1 VRRALIGIGTG
12 AIALALA
19 AFALL
24 YFIDRDGQ
32 KGALL
37 RDAEQIRG
45 LVQRAALA
53 VHRAAGTDA
62 PRTAIA
68 VLADELDT
76 LRSAYIAKAPFGSG
90 TAAGDVGRVDRALG
104 AYAAALRDL
113 AAPTARLA
121 PGSPAVAALLAA
133 ASGTLAE
140 DLDRHIRLL
149 QQERAQLRTTV
160 QTMQIGVLVAI
171 LALLVLG
178 LFYVLR
184 PLRRRAENA
193 VEDVAQARAE
203 TAQAKAQLTDAIESM
218 NEGVALFDAK
228 DHLVLCNDKFREMFE
243 LAGATVMPGASFEA
257 MIRAVAAK
265 NLVADARGRAEAWV
279 AERMAYR
286 RAPTG
291 PIKQY
296 LVDGRCLQIAEYR
309 TRDGGLISIQADITT
324 TERHEAARRVSEERT
339 RSIVDTVIDGIITL
353 DADGNIETFN
363 PAAERI
369 FGYPAEDV
377 LGTPFTKLLAD
388 NHAAEHAAR
397 LERFMDQGDFPAF
410 SEIREVMG
418 RKRNGGYFP
427 LELAFSEL
435 RGTWTLHER
444 RKSQRFK
451 FIATLRDISNRK
463 KLAAQLQQAQK
474 MEAIGTLA
482 GGIAHDFN
490 NILSIILGYAS
501 LAVDEL
507 DGIAKTAAKP
517 AERASPSRF
526 ADIRE
531 NLGMVIQ
538 AGKRARDLVQQILT
552 FSRHS
557 EPEKRPLDIQP
568 IVKEVMKLMRPTL
581 PATIEIK
588 QSFERETLPVMADPS
603 QIHQVLMNLCTNAAH
618 AMEPNGG
625 VLDVSLGRIDGSLAG
640 EATGNGTWVRLVVRD
655 TGTGMDE
662 ATRERIFEP
671 FFTTKAAGEGT
682 GLGLSVVHG
691 IVSDHGGTI
700 LVESEPGKG
709 SLFEVLLP
717 VHHGAI
723 SADEEPEMAPPTGKG
738 RVLFVDDEAP
748 LVKMAE
754 RVLTRL
760 GYSVVGETRSQAA
773 LDRFKADPRAFD
785 VVITDQTMPGLTGDV
800 LAGEVRK
807 LRADI
812 PIVLCT
818 GNSAKLTPE
827 TASAIGI
834 NELVMKPLLADELG
848 LVVSRALERAAPPT

>member
-1 VRRALIGIGTG
+1 MSVRR
-12 AIALALA
+12 
-19 AFALL
+19 
-24 YFIDRDGQ
+24 
-32 KGALL
+32 
-37 RDAEQIRG
+37 
-45 LVQRAALA
+45 
-53 VHRAAGTDA
+53 
-62 PRTAIA
+62 
-68 VLADELDT
+68 
-76 LRSAYIAKAPFGSG
+76 RSGDSA
-90 TAAGDVGRVDRALG
+90 AAGDLGRVDRALG
-104 AYAAALRDL
+104 AYAASLRDL
-113 AAPTARLA
+113 AAPSAILA
-121 PGSPAVAALLAA
+121 AGGSAVSALLAA

-160 QTMQIGVLVAI
+160 QIMQIGVLVAI

-178 LFYVLR
+178 LFFVLR
-184 PLRRRAENA
+184 PLRRRAESA

-218 NEGVALFDAK
+218 NEGVALFDAG
-228 DHLVLCNDKFREMFE
+228 DRLVLCNDKFREMFE
-243 LAGATVMPGASFEA
+243 LAGATVMPGAAFEA
-257 MIRAVAAK
+257 MVRAVAAK
-265 NLVADARGRAEAWV
+265 NLVADARGRTEAWV
-279 AERMAYR
+279 AERMAYH

-309 TRDGGLISIQADITT
+309 TRDGGLISIQADITA

-339 RSIVDTVIDGIITL
+339 RSIVDTVIDGIIAL

-388 NHAAEHAAR
+388 NHAAEHASR
-397 LERFMDQGDFPAF
+397 LERFMDHGDFPAF

-418 RKRNGGYFP
+418 RKRNGAYFP

-501 LAVDEL
+501 LTADEL
-507 DGIAKTAAKP
+507 DGVAKASAKP
-517 AERASPSRF
+517 GERLAPNRF

-568 IVKEVMKLMRPTL
+568 IVKEVMKLMRSTL

-625 VLDVSLGRIDGSLAG
+625 VLEVALGRIDGNPAG
-640 EATGNGTWVRLVVRD
+640 DATGNGTWVRLVVRD

-662 ATRERIFEP
+662 TTRERIFEP

-717 VHHGAI
+717 VHHGAV
-723 SADEEPEMAPPTGKG
+723 SADEEPEVAPPTGRG

-785 VVITDQTMPGLTGDV
+785 VVITDQTMPGLTGDI
-800 LAGEVRK
+800 LASEVRK

-818 GNSAKLTPE
+818 GNSASLTPE
-827 TASAIGI
+827 SASAIGI
-834 NELVMKPLLADELG
+834 SELVMKPLLADELG
-848 LVVSRALERAAPPT
+848 LVVSRALERAATPT